1 MVLAALAEVAAAE
14 AIPLPRARP
23 ATPSIQTQAPA
34 PPPPSACR
42 LRLTSERAIAP
53 SAEPIEGP
61 GGCGDKDLVR
71 LEAVVLSD
79 GSQVAISPPAILR
92 CSMAEA
98 VADWVRED
106 LVERAAFDLG
116 SALRSIRNFAAYDCR
131 SRNNILGAALSEH
144 ATGNALDVRSI
155 RLANGKTVEP
165 TDPKVSREFREGWR
179 KSVCERFTT
188 VLGPGSDGYHENH
201 IHIDLMRRRVNGYKM
216 CQWEVRVP
224 EVKPAGPELASAGTV
239 PLPPPRP
246 KIRPTVARARAQ

>member
-1 MVLAALAEVAAAE
+1 MMFLAALADVAAAE

-23 ATPSIQTQAPA
+23 AESSVQARTPT
-34 PPPPSACR
+34 PPSACR
-42 LRLTSERAIAP
+42 LRLTPERAIAP
-53 SAEPIEGP
+53 SVEAIEGP

-79 GSQVAISPPAILR
+79 GSQVAISPAAILR
-92 CSMAEA
+92 CNMAEA

-106 LVERAAFDLG
+106 LVEHAAFDLG

-131 SRNNILGAALSEH
+131 SRNNIFGAALSEH
-144 ATGNALDVRSI
+144 ARGNALDIRSI
-155 RLANGKTVEP
+155 QLVNGKTVEP

-201 IHIDLMRRRVNGYKM
+201 VHIDLMRRRANGYKM

-246 KIRPTVARARAQ
+246 KIEPTVARAGAQ